1 MPSAKCL
8 IPLLP
13 SIMPHDS
20 PLRKLHETY
29 VTSLTPPGKE
39 ARAQADRPGA
49 ARGQMIAPPEVEYL
63 PYGCFAEGSESI
75 CQMIASFGGVEA
87 EYAAMKRGAGLM
99 DSVHRSVLMVTGA
112 DRRDFLNRMLTQELK
127 DFQAGMVRQA
137 FWLNRKGRIDADL
150 RLIEF
155 GEFIIIDVDVCQIE
169 QTMQSL
175 NEFIIIEDVRITN
188 AGDSFH
194 RISMHGPGALEALAI
209 ATDTHDLE
217 LDNLHAISLALDAN
231 GELFVA
237 RVDQTGEIGLEL
249 FVPRDYVER
258 VWTTLLKTNEVG
270 AKKRRVRPIGWYAF
284 NIARIE
290 AGTPLFNIDFGP
302 TNLPHESGV
311 LSDRVSFT
319 KGCYLGQEIVARI
332 ESLGKPKRMLV
343 GLKMGE
349 DRLPV
354 EGAAIYEK
362 DGDQTGD
369 QVGVVT
375 SSTLSPMLGMQ
386 SIAFGMLQ
394 TSMTEMGSTVLVESE
409 GERVSARVHELRFL
423 LMKSDSSNQKE

>member
-1 MPSAKCL
+1 
-8 IPLLP
+8 
-13 SIMPHDS
+13 MPHDS

-39 ARAQADRPGA
+39 ARARADRPGA
-49 ARGQMIAPPEVEYL
+49 ARGQMIAPPEMEYL
-63 PYGCFAEGSESI
+63 SYGSVAEGAEPI
-75 CQMIASFGGVEA
+75 CQMIASFGEVET
-87 EYAAMKRGAGLM
+87 EYAAIKRGAGLM
-99 DSVHRSVLMVTGA
+99 DSVHRSALMVTGA

-155 GEFIIIDVDVCQIE
+155 GEFIIIDVDVCRIE
-169 QTMQSL
+169 QTMQTLS
-175 NEFIIIEDVRITN
+175 EFIIIEDVRITH

-194 RISMHGPGALEALAI
+194 RISIHGPGALEALAT

-217 LDNLHAISLALDAN
+217 LTNLHAISLALDAN
-231 GELFVA
+231 GELFIA
-237 RVDQTGEIGLEL
+237 RDDQTGEIGLEL

-258 VWTTLLKTNEVG
+258 VWTTLLKTNETG
-270 AKKRRVRPIGWYAF
+270 TEKRRVRPIGWYAF

-302 TNLPHESGV
+302 NNLPHESGI
-311 LSDRVSFT
+311 LRDRVSFT
-319 KGCYLGQEIVARI
+319 KGCYPGQEIVARI
-332 ESLGKPKRMLV
+332 ENLGKPKRMLV

-362 DGDQTGD
+362 DGDQAGD

-386 SIAFGMLQ
+386 PIAFGMLQ
-394 TSMTEMGSTVLVESE
+394 TSMTEVGSTVLVESE
-409 GERVSARVHELRFL
+409 GERVNALIHELRFL
-423 LMKSDSSNQKE
+423 PMKAGSSNPQERN